1 MSEVKVYSRPKSW
14 MPDVSSHYCP
24 GCGHG
29 IAHRLVCEV
38 IDELGIQNDA
48 IGLAPVGC
56 AAMIYDYID
65 TDFCEAPH
73 GRAPAVATGIKAVR
87 PDKIVYTY
95 QGDGDLASIG
105 MGEIVHAA
113 NRGMNLTVIF
123 INNAI
128 YGMTGGQMA
137 PTTLIGQRASTC
149 PLGRDVKVNGYPI
162 RVSEMLAALPAPGY
176 IARVTVAQPKY
187 ITKAKQAVRQAFQ
200 NQVDGKGFSLVE
212 ILSSCPTNWGM
223 RPVEAFDWLVNT
235 MIPYYPLGTFKDFD

>member
-1 MSEVKVYSRPKSW
+1 MSEVKVYERPKSW
-14 MPDVSSHYCP
+14 MPNVSSHYCP

-38 IDELGIQNDA
+38 IDELGIQNDT
-48 IGLAPVGC
+48 IGVAPVGC
-56 AAMIYDYID
+56 AAMIYDYMD
-65 TDFCEAPH
+65 TDYCEAPH
-73 GRAPAVATGIKAVR
+73 GRAPAVATGLKTVR

-105 MGEIVHAA
+105 MGEIIHAA
-113 NRGMNLTVIF
+113 NRGQNITVIF

-149 PLGRDVKVNGYPI
+149 PLGRDVKLNGYPI
-162 RVSEMLAALPAPGY
+162 RVSELLAALPAPGY
-176 IARVTVAQPKY
+176 VTRVTVAQPKY
-187 ITKAKQAVRQAFQ
+187 IIKAKQAVKQAFQ
-200 NQVDGKGFSLVE
+200 NQLDGKGFSLVE

-235 MIPYYPLGTFKDFD
+235 MMPYYPLGTFKDFD

>member
-73 GRAPAVATGIKAVR
+73 GRAPAVATGRKAVR

-200 NQVDGKGFSLVE
+200 NRMWTARFSLGRDTS
-212 ILSSCPTNWGM
+212 SSCPTNWGM
-223 RPVEAFDWLVNT
+223 RPWRPST
-235 MIPYYPLGTFKDFD
+235 GWSTR

>member
-1 MSEVKVYSRPKSW
+1 MSEITVYERPKTW
-14 MPDVSSHYCP
+14 TPDVSSHYCP

-29 IAHRLVCEV
+29 IAHRLVCES
-38 IDELGIQNDA
+38 IDELGIQNDT

-56 AAMIYDYID
+56 AAMIYDYIE

-73 GRAPAVATGIKAVR
+73 GRAPAVATGIKTVR
-87 PDKIVYTY
+87 PDKIVFTY

-137 PTTLIGQRASTC
+137 PTTLIGQKATTC
-149 PLGRDVKVNGYPI
+149 PLGRDVAVSGYPI
-162 RVSEMLAALPAPGY
+162 RVSEMLATLPAPGY
-176 IARVTVAQPKY
+176 ITRVTLSQPKY
-187 ITKAKQAVRQAFQ
+187 IIKAKQAIKKAFQ
-200 NQVDGKGFSLVE
+200 NQMEGKGFSLVE
-212 ILSSCPTNWGM
+212 VLSTCPTNWGL
-223 RPVEAFDWLVNT
+223 RPVEAFQWLMDEMV
-235 MIPYYPLGTFKDFD
+235 PYYPLGTFKDFE

>member
-105 MGEIVHAA
+105 MGEIVHVA

-128 YGMTGGQMA
+128 YGMMGGQMA

>member
-1 MSEVKVYSRPKSW
+1 MSEVKVYERPKSW
-14 MPDVSSHYCP
+14 MPNVSSHYCP

-29 IAHRLVCEV
+29 IAHRLVCEA
-38 IDELGIQNDA
+38 IDELGIQNDT
-48 IGLAPVGC
+48 IGVAPVGC
-56 AAMIYDYID
+56 AAMIYDYME
-65 TDFCEAPH
+65 TDYCEAPH
-73 GRAPAVATGIKAVR
+73 GRAPAVATGLKTVR

-105 MGEIVHAA
+105 MGEIIHAA
-113 NRGMNLTVIF
+113 NRGQNITVIF

-149 PLGRDVKVNGYPI
+149 PLGRDVKLNGYPI
-162 RVSEMLAALPAPGY
+162 RVSELLAALPAPGY
-176 IARVTVAQPKY
+176 VTRVTVAQPKY
-187 ITKAKQAVRQAFQ
+187 IIKAKQAVKQAFQ
-200 NQVDGKGFSLVE
+200 NQLDGKGFSLVE

-235 MIPYYPLGTFKDFD
+235 MMPYYPLGTFKDFD

>member
-105 MGEIVHAA
+105 MGEIIHAA

>member
-1 MSEVKVYSRPKSW
+1 MSEVKVYERPKSW
-14 MPDVSSHYCP
+14 MPNVSSHYCP

-29 IAHRLVCEV
+29 IAHRLVCEA
-38 IDELGIQNDA
+38 IDELGIQNDT
-48 IGLAPVGC
+48 IGIAPVGC
-56 AAMIYDYID
+56 AAMIYDYMD
-65 TDFCEAPH
+65 TDYCEAPH
-73 GRAPAVATGIKAVR
+73 GRAPAVATGIKTVR

-105 MGEIVHAA
+105 MAEIIHAA
-113 NRGMNLTVIF
+113 NRGQNITVIF

-137 PTTLIGQRASTC
+137 PTTLVGQRASTC

-162 RVSEMLAALPAPGY
+162 RVSELLAALPAPGY
-176 IARVTVAQPKY
+176 VTRVTVAQPKY
-187 ITKAKQAVRQAFQ
+187 IIKAKQAVKQAFQ
-200 NQVDGKGFSLVE
+200 NQIDGKGFSLVE

-235 MIPYYPLGTFKDFD
+235 MMPYYPLGTFKDFD